1 MTRAFVDTSGIILDE
16 TEERYLQ
23 SKAGNTEMTYRMNLK
38 RFKLAYPGGVVR
50 LIQQIEED
58 RKKNESLPVHQRIRP
73 GEDVLRFIIKWHGEK
88 GYSNKSTRLVVT
100 TIQNVLKY
108 YGITVSLSFI
118 DLPPNQPMK
127 DNKKHEWSLD
137 QVRSFVESADYLRDK
152 AYILF
157 AFQSGLA
164 ISDILAL
171 NYGDIQHEFE
181 RGIIPL
187 SIQGFR
193 QKTGTLLRTFIGR
206 DAVHYLRLYLQNR
219 ADIKPDEPIFTM
231 LGSNI
236 RASSSSIQKQLRKYS
251 KKLKFIYKED
261 MQNGYSPARSHSLRS
276 AFRSRLT
283 GKMDGNLIEYLMA
296 HNIGQQITTYMNQP
310 LEELRETYANYEYL
324 LRIEKT
330 SLDVQKEASDAVKLP
345 DEIVVKINNMEQ
357 TISQLAQKNTE
368 LENGLLS
375 MQREH
380 QDMMR
385 LFYDHLPRE
394 EREDT
399 TSS

>member
-23 SKAGNTEMTYRMNLK
+23 SKAGNTEMAYRMNLK
-38 RFKLAYPGGVVR
+38 RFKLAYPGGVAR

-171 NYGDIQHEFE
+171 NYRDIQHEFE

-193 QKTGTLLRTFIGR
+193 QKTGTLIRTFIGR

-399 TSS
+399 TSG

>member
-23 SKAGNTEMTYRMNLK
+23 SKAGNTEMAYRMNLK
-38 RFKLAYPGGVVR
+38 RFKLAYPGGVAR

-399 TSS
+399 TSG

>member
-23 SKAGNTEMTYRMNLK
+23 SKAGNTEMAYRMNLK

-399 TSS
+399 TSG